1 MTWTVNVVNVTIK
14 HLMRLICQIDD
25 SQLARVPEQGP
36 LILVSNHVNFLEVPV
51 VLTHLHPRPVTGFAK
66 VETWDNRVLGVLFS
80 LWEAIPLQRGEADV
94 AAIRHAIKALEQG
107 KILAVAPEGTRSG
120 DGQLQAGYPGIV
132 LLGLRTGVPL
142 LPLVYYGGESF
153 KKNIRTLR
161 RTDFQIVVGNPFTLD
176 TGGVKVTR
184 EIRQRMTDEI
194 MYQLA
199 ALLPHAY
206 RGRYSNLTEA
216 TENYLH
222 FAPQVVSNLSLAQH
236 WGPML

>member
-25 SQLARVPEQGP
+25 SQLAHVPEQGP

-66 VETWDNRVLGVLFS
+66 TETWDNPALGVLFN
-80 LWEAIPLQRGEADV
+80 LWEAIPLQRGEADM
-94 AAIRHAIKALEQG
+94 AAIRRAMEALEQG

-120 DGQLQAGYPGIV
+120 DGRLQAGYPGIV

-142 LPLVYYGGESF
+142 LPLVYYGGESL
-153 KKNIRTLR
+153 KQNLRALR
-161 RTDFQIVVGNPFTLD
+161 RTDFRIVVGNPFTLD
-176 TGGVKVTR
+176 AGGVKVTR
-184 EIRQRMTDEI
+184 EIRQRMADEI

-222 FAPQVVSNLSLAQH
+222 FAPQVESNLSLARR
-236 WGPML
+236 